1 MISRVLQCQS
11 SMHLDWLPVIMAN
24 FNNFVAVNPCYGA
37 AAIFN
42 NKQGKHRSS
51 CQA

>member
-1 MISRVLQCQS
+1 MILGILQCQS
-11 SMHLDWLPVIMAN
+11 SMHLDWLPFMMAN
-24 FNNFVAVNPCYGA
+24 FSNFVAVKPCYGA
-37 AAIFN
+37 AAMFN